1 MKRKLKL
8 DWMIVGTLLSVMFY
22 SATYPYIFK
31 TIASSID
38 DSFFAAN
45 QIVGCLSVII
55 SGCIWNKTDKLFKC
69 YPLFCIMEVILNFS
83 VAIWVIM
90 TQNIIAYYILD
101 TIILSVVTRNIICGN
116 IKLKSLRYNTEKD
129 RQKFDNNNN
138 SASSIATIIG
148 SCVAMLINLDF
159 NTMLIIATIGNSIDN
174 IISIVVFMQMKR
186 KSKF

>member
-1 MKRKLKL
+1 
-8 DWMIVGTLLSVMFY
+8 
-22 SATYPYIFK
+22 
-31 TIASSID
+31 
-38 DSFFAAN
+38 
-45 QIVGCLSVII
+45 
-55 SGCIWNKTDKLFKC
+55 
-69 YPLFCIMEVILNFS
+69 MEVILNFS

-101 TIILSVVTRNIICGN
+101 TIILSVVTRNIVCGN

-148 SCVAMLINLDF
+148 SCVAMFINLDF